1 MPALLGADGFQGGSH
16 IAWRLCRC
24 VLHRSSGLLVDG
36 PQPLEFTVGTAA
48 EQHSRRVVALPPTH
62 PRTDRT
68 QTGRL
73 AYATLQDL
81 LTAMVCGHMY
91 HDRCIGAMST
101 AEKKH
106 MRELTCCVC
115 KTLNTPV
122 DIGSKEFPLVLSP
135 SPHVPVEQLRRASSG
150 TPRLVARL
158 SFAQS
163 LILKHSGPNSGPIA
177 QVRHNRSLLHH
188 PVAA

>member
-1 MPALLGADGFQGGSH
+1 M
-16 IAWRLCRC
+16 
-24 VLHRSSGLLVDG
+24 
-36 PQPLEFTVGTAA
+36 
-48 EQHSRRVVALPPTH
+48 
-62 PRTDRT
+62 
-68 QTGRL
+68 
-73 AYATLQDL
+73 QDL

-135 SPHVPVEQLRRASSG
+135 SPPRSSGAASSG
-150 TPRLVARL
+150 IVRDAEACCEALVRTKL
-158 SFAQS
+158 N
-163 LILKHSGPNSGPIA
+163 LKT
-177 QVRHNRSLLHH
+177 
-188 PVAA
+188 